1 MSAPVSRFSDISVSV
16 LWVFPSYFFDAPRF
30 PLSRGFQSK
39 FTFLQCVVK
48 CSIVWID
55 GHAALLFPLKS
66 NRQNHIYHK
75 ITQFDTHKTLRKWF
89 IECEINISKWKRVQR
104 NHYWFSSENWH
115 NNRLNEQ
122 KSKFLIQ
129 TFRFIIRGIFIE
141 NIWNFHGIFVFFFD
155 SLILNNILILIVF
168 KLIAELFSFIN
179 NK

>member
-1 MSAPVSRFSDISVSV
+1 MSFSIIFFRCPKISIKPWFSIEIY
-16 LWVFPSYFFDAPRF
+16 VFAVCGEVQYSLNWWAE
-30 PLSRGFQSK
+30 L
-39 FTFLQCVVK
+39 
-48 CSIVWID
+48 
-55 GHAALLFPLKS
+55 HAALLFPLKS

-122 KSKFLIQ
+122 KSKFSDSDIQ
-129 TFRFIIRGIFIE
+129 IYYT
-141 NIWNFHGIFVFFFD
+141 WNFHWTFFFFFD

>member
-1 MSAPVSRFSDISVSV
+1 MSFSIIFFRCPKISIKPWFSIEIY
-16 LWVFPSYFFDAPRF
+16 VFAVCGEVQYSLNWWAE
-30 PLSRGFQSK
+30 L
-39 FTFLQCVVK
+39 
-48 CSIVWID
+48 
-55 GHAALLFPLKS
+55 HAALLFPLKS

-122 KSKFLIQ
+122 KSKFSDSDIQ
-129 TFRFIIRGIFIE
+129 IYYT
-141 NIWNFHGIFVFFFD
+141 WNFHWTFFFFFFD

>member
-1 MSAPVSRFSDISVSV
+1 MSFSIIFFRCPKISIKPWFSIEIY
-16 LWVFPSYFFDAPRF
+16 VFAVCGEVQYS
-30 PLSRGFQSK
+30 LNWW
-39 FTFLQCVVK
+39 TEL
-48 CSIVWID
+48 
-55 GHAALLFPLKS
+55 HAALLFPLKS

-141 NIWNFHGIFVFFFD
+141 NIWNFHWTFFFFFFFD
-155 SLILNNILILIVF
+155 SLILNKILILIVF
-168 KLIAELFSFIN
+168 KLIAELSSFIN